1 MLLNTTFVVNDRNY
15 PPSKSAVLNDKEM
28 ATAKYFSYFL
38 LINRLNI
45 FEHPCYKTEHIT

>member
-1 MLLNTTFVVNDRNY
+1 MLLNTTFVVNDRNS
-15 PPSKSAVLNDKEM
+15 PPKSAVLNDKEM

-38 LINRLNI
+38 LINRLNT